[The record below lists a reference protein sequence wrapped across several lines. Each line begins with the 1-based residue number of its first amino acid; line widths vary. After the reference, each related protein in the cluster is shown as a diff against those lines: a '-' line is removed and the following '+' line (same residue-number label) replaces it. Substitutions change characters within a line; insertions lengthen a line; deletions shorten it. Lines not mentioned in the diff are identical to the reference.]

1 LINLQKVYIRHNLLC
16 VELITTQRRV
26 LFGNTLK
33 LVYLEVI
40 LRTLVKRSKKVV
52 IKKVSIYK

>member
-52 IKKVSIYK
+52 I